1 MKTNKVSKYIR
12 KKCIRGKRKSV
23 RSLEKEVIFGGL
35 NPDGA
40 MSQITTIRKAMRD
53 LGVSVWMM
61 QETKISQAGKLKFDG
76 FVTYEHLRS
85 EKDGGGLA
93 LSAVKELNPAL

>member
-1 MKTNKVSKYIR
+1 MR

-35 NPDGA
+35 NPV
-40 MSQITTIRKAMRD
+40 MSKITTIRKAMRD

-61 QETKISQAGKLKFDG
+61 QETKISQPGKLKFDG
-76 FVTYEHLRS
+76 FITYEHLRS
-85 EKDGGGLA
+85 EKDAGGLA

>member
-1 MKTNKVSKYIR
+1 
-12 KKCIRGKRKSV
+12 
-23 RSLEKEVIFGGL
+23 
-35 NPDGA
+35 
-40 MSQITTIRKAMRD
+40 MRD

-61 QETKISQAGKLKFDG
+61 QETKISQPGKLKFDG

-93 LSAVKELNPAL
+93 LSAAKELSPALVRDGGDNVETITVNLHLKQIVISCTTGYGPQENAPAEKKNHF